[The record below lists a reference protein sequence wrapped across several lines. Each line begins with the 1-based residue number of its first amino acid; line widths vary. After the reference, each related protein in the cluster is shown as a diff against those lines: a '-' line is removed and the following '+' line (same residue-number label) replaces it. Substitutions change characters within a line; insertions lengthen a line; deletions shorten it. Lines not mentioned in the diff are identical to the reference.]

1 MLYQAL
7 YPGAVAA
14 APENLAEY
22 SADEL
27 RSFTY
32 TAATGDR
39 MVAGSRR
46 AGLLALYRDLCADL
60 RAEAASQGSQA
71 TPQN

>member
-1 MLYQAL
+1 VLHQAQ
-7 YPGAVAA
+7 YPGTVAVS
-14 APENLAEY
+14 PENLAEY

-32 TAATGDR
+32 TATTGDHVPAR
-39 MVAGSRR
+39 SRR

-60 RAEAASQGSQA
+60 RAEAAAQTAQ
-71 TPQN
+71 QN

>member
-1 MLYQAL
+1 MLYPAL
-7 YPGAVAA
+7 YSGTVAA
-14 APENLAEY
+14 SPENLAEY

-39 MVAGSRR
+39 VAASSRR

-60 RAEAASQGSQA
+60 RAEAASQAAQASQ
-71 TPQN
+71 QN